1 MKSMLACVFVLC
13 LIRATSAAQSLNL
26 NLFGLQDNG
35 SNESEYDLRDTKY
48 KKERILFKTLLNLW
62 HDTEFLALH
71 NLQKEIVLDSFR
83 IFARRRG
90 IESKRVLN
98 LIKMMKDTFSLNF

>member
-1 MKSMLACVFVLC
+1 MLACVFVLC
-13 LIRATSAAQSLNL
+13 LIFATSAAHSLNL
-26 NLFGLQDNG
+26 NLYGLQDNG
-35 SNESEYDLRDTKY
+35 SNESEYQLRDTKY

-62 HDTEFLALH
+62 HDPEFLALH
-71 NLQKEIVLDSFR
+71 NLQKDSVLDSFR

-98 LIKMMKDTFSLNF
+98 LIKMMKDTFPLNF